1 MDLPRTR
8 TTKEQYKLAQQ
19 VLFILNI
26 ANYTQKKIVIDEIT
40 IFLVKRK

>member
-1 MDLPRTR
+1 M
-8 TTKEQYKLAQQ
+8 
-19 VLFILNI
+19 LNI